1 MLEARHL
8 SCIKKDRVLF
18 DGLSLQLRESE
29 LMYLRG
35 PNGAGKTSLLR
46 ILSGLAQPA
55 SGDVTWRGKP
65 LDLPWYREMIYVGH
79 KSGVNGTLTALE
91 NLRFWCC
98 QHGVNVS
105 DAHILDVLSVLE
117 LVGLED
123 MPCRMLSAGQQRR
136 VALAKLWLKP
146 ATVWLLDEPFTA
158 LDVGGVLQLEQV
170 MCQHVKAGGAILATS
185 HQPLSAVAGPLTFF
199 DLEYQI

>member
-1 MLEARHL
+1 MLEASHL

-18 DGLSLQLRESE
+18 DGLSLQLKKSE

-46 ILSGLAQPA
+46 ILSGLSQPA
-55 SGDVTWRGKP
+55 SGCVTWRGKP
-65 LDLPWYREMIYVGH
+65 LDLQWYREMIYVGH
-79 KSGVNGTLTALE
+79 KPGVNGTLTAVE
-91 NLRFWCC
+91 NLRFWCF
-98 QHGVNVS
+98 QHAIDVT
-105 DAHILDVLSVLE
+105 DTHILDVLSVLE

-146 ATVWLLDEPFTA
+146 ASVWLLDEPFTA
-158 LDVGGVLQLEQV
+158 LDVEGVLQLEKV
-170 MCQHVKAGGAILATS
+170 MCQHVKAGGSILTTS
-185 HQPLSAVAGPLTFF
+185 HQPLSSVAGPLTFF
-199 DLEYQI
+199 DLEYRI